1 MLGKIPGT
9 IYKNYE
15 SNLNT
20 LLHKSKGVT
29 IHVRNLQYLMV
40 EVFKSIHNA
49 SPIFM
54 SDIFKPA
61 ALPYNLR
68 VKDKLIIPKVK
79 TVSNGYQSIS
89 FRAAIIWNQL
99 PNKYKIATSV
109 KQFKTIIKNW
119 DGEGCNCRVC
129 VK

>member
-1 MLGKIPGT
+1 
-9 IYKNYE
+9 
-15 SNLNT
+15 
-20 LLHKSKGVT
+20 
-29 IHVRNLQYLMV
+29 MV

-49 SPIFM
+49 SPIFL

-99 PNKYKIATSV
+99 QNKYKIATSV

-119 DGEGCNCRVC
+119 DGEGCNCRIVLN
-129 VK
+129 KIR

>member
-1 MLGKIPGT
+1 MNQIL
-9 IYKNYE
+9 
-15 SNLNT
+15 T

-79 TVSNGYQSIS
+79 TVSNGYQRSLSEQRS
-89 FRAAIIWNQL
+89 FGINFQINIKSQPQL
-99 PNKYKIATSV
+99 NNS
-109 KQFKTIIKNW
+109 KQ
-119 DGEGCNCRVC
+119 
-129 VK
+129 